1 MRILELRFKNLNSL
15 QGEWKIDFND
25 PEYVNNGIF
34 ALTGPTGAGKSTILD
49 AICLALYGET
59 PRLGKITKSDNEI
72 MSRHTGE
79 CYAEVVFQSQAG
91 IYRCHWEQRKA
102 RKSPDG
108 ALQDQIHEIAEIT
121 DLSNFEESKLIES
134 KKSRVVAV
142 IEEKTGM
149 DFKRFN
155 RSMLLAQG
163 SFDSFLKAD
172 VGHKSEILEQITGTE
187 IYSEISAQVH
197 KRKTDEQKQLEIL
210 QAEVRGIQLLT
221 DDEITEITIDITTQK
236 STNQA
241 LKVSLDQTRIAVDW
255 LKNIEKLTTDL
266 TNLQLEKAELTKLVT
281 EFQPK
286 KQLLLNANIAM
297 QLDGEYATLTAVREG
312 LAKSHKD
319 LAVHDEQLPL
329 AKNAVA
335 DSEKALN
342 NAVVQHQTGKEHYK
356 TQSAIWQKVHTLD
369 YDLAEKNK
377 IAEALIDQC
386 TAIESVMVEYQQK
399 LEIQQAQ
406 HQQSE
411 VKLAKAQKYLM
422 DNKADE
428 WLVNHFFA
436 VKNQLSQ
443 LQSQALAIKNQ
454 KKSNDLENGKLKEI
468 EIQIETKTA
477 ELAKIEKDKASI
489 TAEITLA
496 QTTQH
501 NLLDGK
507 SLPEYRREHE
517 GLLRE
522 QALLNR
528 IASLEEERKRLKD
541 NEACPLC
548 GSLDH
553 PYTKGQIPEQDEVE
567 AQLMILVQCI
577 DQLEIQETLCHQLDK
592 KLTAVELQM
601 TLKSS
606 ELTQL
611 QEKLAELTE
620 NQQKNR
626 DLLSNLDKQ
635 YEDLNREIYSSLQ
648 PLNIVKSMN
657 HDELL
662 DHLNERLNQWQ
673 IEQKNAESVQAS
685 LVMINSEIQQL
696 LNHLKHKQ
704 GDLTTKQSELSK
716 VQEELNGKKSERFE
730 LFGEQSVKEAQEQL
744 TAQLQ
749 SLEVQEIKAKEA
761 QQSAQ
766 QKLLLTEQ
774 NIQQLTQLIEKT
786 QAELRGLESAFITN
800 LSKHQFEDET
810 AFLSARLPNNSREQ
824 LSNEAKQLEQKEM
837 DLVAREKDR
846 KAQLSIEQSKN
857 ITTESLEV
865 LSTQLIEQENHWIEK
880 QEQLAQLE
888 FKLSENSKALSRIAE
903 KKGAIDA
910 QRTECQRWD
919 KLHGLIGSADG
930 KKYRNFAQ
938 GLTFELMV
946 NHANRQLEK
955 MTDRYL
961 LMRDKAESLKL
972 NVMDNYQ
979 AGEERSTKN
988 LSGGESFIISLAL
1001 ALGLSKMASR
1011 KVRVDS
1017 LFLDEGFGT
1026 LDEEALDTALAVL
1039 SNLHGEGKLIGVISH
1054 VSALKERIQTQIR
1067 VKPMSGG
1074 RSEII
1079 GPGCERVGQ

>member
-187 IYSEISAQVH
+187 IYSEISKQVH
-197 KRKTDEQKQLEIL
+197 ERKKQENEVLEKL
-210 QAEVRGIQLLT
+210 QAQMGEIHFLT
-221 DDEITEITIDITTQK
+221 DDEIAEITTNITTQK

-241 LKVSLDQTRIAVDW
+241 LKVSLNQTRIAVDW
-255 LKNIEKLTTDL
+255 LKNIERLTTDL
-266 TNLQLEKAELTKLVT
+266 ANLQLERAELAKLVT

-286 KQLLLNANIAM
+286 KQQLLNANIAM
-297 QLDGEYATLTAVREG
+297 QLDGEYAKLTTVREG

-319 LAVHDEQLPL
+319 LAVHNEQLPL

-342 NAVVQHQTGKEHYK
+342 EAVIQHQAGKEHYK
-356 TQSAIWQKVHTLD
+356 TQSTIWQKVHTLD
-369 YDLAEKNK
+369 YDLTEKNK
-377 IAEALIDQC
+377 IAEALINQC
-386 TAIESVMVEYQQK
+386 TAIESVMAEYQQK

-411 VKLAKAQKYLM
+411 IKLAKTQQYLM

-443 LQSQALAIKNQ
+443 LQSQALTIENQ
-454 KKSNDLENGKLKEI
+454 KKSNDSDNGKLKEI
-468 EIQIETKTA
+468 EIQIEAKTT
-477 ELAKIEKDKASI
+477 ELAKVEQDKASI

-496 QTTQH
+496 QTTQQ

-522 QALLNR
+522 RALLNR

-541 NEACPLC
+541 GEACPLC

-553 PYTKGQIPEQDEVE
+553 PYTKGQIPEQDAVE
-567 AQLMILVQCI
+567 AKLVILVQRI
-577 DQLEIQETLCHQLDK
+577 DQLEIQEILCNQLDK

-696 LNHLKHKQ
+696 SNHLQHKK

-716 VQEELNGKKSERFE
+716 VQEELNGKKAERFE

-749 SLEVQEIKAKEA
+749 LLETQEIKAKEA
-761 QQSAQ
+761 QQLAQ

-786 QAELRGLESAFITN
+786 QAELHGLESAFIAN
-800 LSKHQFEDET
+800 LNQHQFEDET
-810 AFLSARLPNNSREQ
+810 AFLSARLPNNMREQ
-824 LSNEAKQLEQKEM
+824 LSAEAKQLEQKEM
-837 DLVAREKDR
+837 DLIAREKDR
-846 KAQLSIEQSKN
+846 KAQLAIEQAKN
-857 ITTESLEV
+857 ITAEPLEK
-865 LSTQLIEQENHWIEK
+865 LSSQLIEQENHWIEK

-903 KKGAIDA
+903 KKDAIDA

-961 LMRDKAESLKL
+961 LMRDKAEPLKL

-1079 GPGCERVGQ
+1079 GPGCEQVGQ

>member
-15 QGEWKIDFND
+15 QGEWKIDFSD

-59 PRLGKITKSDNEI
+59 PRLGKVTKSDNEI

-102 RKSPDG
+102 RKSPEG
-108 ALQDQIHEIAEIT
+108 ALQDQEHQIADAET
-121 DLSNFEESKLIES
+121 GKLIES

-187 IYSEISAQVH
+187 IYSEISKQVH
-197 KRKTDEQKQLEIL
+197 ERKSAEHKQLEIL

-221 DDEITEITIDITTQK
+221 DDEVAEITSDITIQK
-236 STNQA
+236 VTNQA
-241 LKVSLDQTRIAVDW
+241 LKTTLDQTRIAVDW
-255 LKNIEKLTTDL
+255 LNNIEKLTNDL
-266 TNLQLEKAELTKLVT
+266 TNLKVEKAELTELIT
-281 EFQPK
+281 AFQPK
-286 KQLLLNANIAM
+286 KQQLLMANRAM
-297 QLDGEYATLTAVREG
+297 QLDGEYAKLTAVREG
-312 LAKSHKD
+312 LLQSQKD
-319 LAVHDEQLPL
+319 LSVKNEQLPL
-329 AKNAVA
+329 AKNAWVDA
-335 DSEKALN
+335 QKALDD
-342 NAVVQHQTGKEHYK
+342 AMVQHQAEKEHYK
-356 TQSAIWQKVHTLD
+356 AQTVIWQQVRTLD
-369 YDLAEKNK
+369 HDLAEKNK
-377 IAEALIDQC
+377 VVAELSNQC
-386 TAIESVMVEYQQK
+386 TAIESAMQEYQQK
-399 LEIQQAQ
+399 LKNQQDQYQQGEI
-406 HQQSE
+406 
-411 VKLAKAQKYLM
+411 KLANTQQYLTE
-422 DNKADE
+422 NRADE

-443 LQSQALAIKNQ
+443 LQSQALAIESQ
-454 KKSNDLENGKLKEI
+454 KKLHDSAENKLKEI
-468 EIQIETKTA
+468 AINIETKATA
-477 ELAKIEKDKASI
+477 LAKIEQDKAKIS
-489 TAEITLA
+489 AELTLA
-496 QTTQH
+496 QQTQQS
-501 NLLDGK
+501 LLDGK

-517 GLLRE
+517 ALLRE

-528 IASLEEERKRLKD
+528 IDSLEEERKRLKD
-541 NEACPLC
+541 GEACPLC

-553 PYTKGQIPEQDEVE
+553 PYTKGQMPEQDEVE
-567 AQLMILVQCI
+567 EKLVILVQRI
-577 DQLEIQETLCHQLDK
+577 AQLEIHETLCNDLDK
-592 KLTAVELQM
+592 KITAIDLQI

-611 QEKLAELTE
+611 QEKLVELIE
-620 NQQKNR
+620 NQQKNI
-626 DLLSNLDKQ
+626 DLIIGLEKQ
-635 YEDLNREIYSSLQ
+635 YEDLSREIDSSLQ
-648 PLNIVKSMN
+648 PLNIMKSMG

-662 DHLNERLNQWQ
+662 DHLNGRLNQWQ
-673 IEQKNAESVQAS
+673 MEQKNAESIRA
-685 LVMINSEIQQL
+685 LLMTINSEIQQL
-696 LNHLKHKQ
+696 SNHLQHKKD
-704 GDLTTKQSELSK
+704 DLTVKQAELLK
-716 VQEELNGKKSERFE
+716 VQKELDSKKVARIE
-730 LFGEQSVKEAQEQL
+730 LFGEQTVEEAEVQL

-749 SLEVQEIKAKEA
+749 TLEVKEA
-761 QQSAQ
+761 TTKEAHQLAQ
-766 QKLLLTEQ
+766 QKLLLIEQ
-774 NIQQLTQLIEKT
+774 NIQQLIELIEKT
-786 QAELRGLESAFITN
+786 QAELNTLNSAFVTSLN
-800 LSKHQFEDET
+800 QHQFMDEAT
-810 AFLSARLPNNSREQ
+810 FLSARLSNNVREQ
-824 LSNEAKQLEQKEM
+824 LSSEAKQLEQKEI
-837 DLVAREKDR
+837 DLIAREKDR
-846 KAQLSIEQSKN
+846 QAQLVLEQAKN
-857 ITTESLEV
+857 ITTESLEI
-865 LSTQLIEQENHWIEK
+865 LSTQLIEQEHVWIAK

-888 FKLSENSKALSRIAE
+888 FKLSENSKALSQIAE
-903 KKGAIDA
+903 KKAAIDA
-910 QRTECQRWD
+910 QRAECQRWD

-961 LMRDKAESLKL
+961 LMRDKAEPLKL

-1079 GPGCERVGQ
+1079 GPGCERIQ

>member
-15 QGEWKIDFND
+15 QGEWKINFSD

-59 PRLGKITKSDNEI
+59 PRLGKITKGENEI

-121 DLSNFEESKLIES
+121 DLSNFESSKLIES

-187 IYSEISAQVH
+187 IYSEISTQVH
-197 KRKTDEQKQLEIL
+197 KRKSDEQKQLEIL

-221 DDEITEITIDITTQK
+221 DDEIAEITENISTQK
-236 STNQA
+236 VTNQA
-241 LKVSLDQTRIAVDW
+241 LKAALDQTRIAVDW
-255 LKNIEKLTTDL
+255 LNNIEKLTTDL
-266 TNLQLEKAELTKLVT
+266 TNIQAEKVELTELT
-281 EFQPK
+281 IEFQPK
-286 KQLLLNANIAM
+286 KQQLLMANRAM
-297 QLDGEYATLTAVREG
+297 QLDGEYAKLTAVRDG
-312 LAKSHKD
+312 LSQSQKD
-319 LAVHDEQLPL
+319 LVKHNEQLPL
-329 AKNAVA
+329 AKNTLA
-335 DSEKALN
+335 DAQKTLDDTIA
-342 NAVVQHQTGKEHYK
+342 QHQAQKEHHK
-356 TQSAIWQKVHTLD
+356 AQSAIWQQVRTLD
-369 YDLAEKNK
+369 YAISEKNK
-377 IAEALIDQC
+377 VAEALVSQC
-386 TAIESVMVEYQQK
+386 TAIESVMQEAQQKLTIQQGEYQQN
-399 LEIQQAQ
+399 EI
-406 HQQSE
+406 
-411 VKLAKAQKYLM
+411 KLAKAQQYLTEH
-422 DNKADE
+422 KADE

-436 VKNQLSQ
+436 VKNQLAQ
-443 LQSQALAIKNQ
+443 LQSQALAIENQ
-454 KKSNDLENGKLKEI
+454 KKSNDSDHGKLKAI
-468 EIQIETKTA
+468 DIQIEDKTA
-477 ELAKIEKDKASI
+477 ELTKIEQDKAKIN
-489 TAEITLA
+489 AELTLA
-496 QTTQH
+496 QKTQQD
-501 NLLDGK
+501 LLAGK
-507 SLPEYRREHE
+507 SLPEYRREKE
-517 GLLRE
+517 SLLRE

-528 IASLEEERKRLKD
+528 IVSLEEERKRLKD
-541 NEACPLC
+541 DEACPLC
-548 GSLDH
+548 GALDH
-553 PYTKGQIPEQDEVE
+553 PYAKGQMPEQDIVE
-567 AQLMILVQCI
+567 KKLEILIQRI
-577 DQLEIQETLCHQLDK
+577 DQLEIHEALCNQIDK
-592 KLTAVELQM
+592 KITAIDLQI

-606 ELTQL
+606 ELMQL
-611 QEKLAELTE
+611 QEKSTELVE
-620 NQQKNR
+620 NQQKNSE
-626 DLLSNLDKQ
+626 LLMALEKQ
-635 YEDLNREIYSSLQ
+635 YDDLNREIYASLQ
-648 PLNIVKSMN
+648 PLNIMKSMN

-673 IEQKNAESVQAS
+673 TEQKNAESVQTS
-685 LVMINSEIQQL
+685 LVVINNEIQQL
-696 LNHLKHKQ
+696 SNHLQYKKDDLAAKQ
-704 GDLTTKQSELSK
+704 AELTKIQKELD
-716 VQEELNGKKSERFE
+716 GKKSERLE
-730 LFGEQSVKEAQEQL
+730 LFGEHDVETVEAQL
-744 TAQLQ
+744 MAQLQ
-749 SLEVQEIKAKEA
+749 SLETQENKAKKVQQQA
-761 QQSAQ
+761 QQA
-766 QKLLLTEQ
+766 LVLTEQ
-774 NIQQLTQLIEKT
+774 SILQLTQLITKM
-786 QAELRGLESAFITN
+786 QAKLQALDAAFVVSLN
-800 LSKHQFEDET
+800 QYDFMNEA
-810 AFLSARLPNNSREQ
+810 AFLSARLPNGIREQ

-846 KAQLSIEQSKN
+846 TAQLAIERAKN
-857 ITTESLEV
+857 ITTEPLEI
-865 LSTQLIEQENHWIEK
+865 LSAQLIEQENHWIEK

-903 KKGAIDA
+903 KKDAIDA
-910 QRTECQRWD
+910 QRAECQRWD

-946 NHANRQLEK
+946 NNANRQLEK

-961 LMRDKAESLKL
+961 LMRDKNEPLKL
-972 NVMDNYQ
+972 NVIDHYQ

-1001 ALGLSKMASR
+1001 ALGLSKMASQ

-1039 SNLHGEGKLIGVISH
+1039 SNLHGEGKLIGIISH

-1067 VKPMSGG
+1067 IKPMSGG

-1079 GPGCERVGQ
+1079 GAGCERIA

>member
-15 QGEWKIDFND
+15 QGEWKIDFSD

-34 ALTGPTGAGKSTILD
+34 VLTGPTGAGKSTILD

-108 ALQDQIHEIAEIT
+108 ALQDQEHQIADAETGKI
-121 DLSNFEESKLIES
+121 IES

-172 VGHKSEILEQITGTE
+172 IGHKSEILEQITGTE
-187 IYSEISAQVH
+187 IYSEISKQVH
-197 KRKTDEQKQLEIL
+197 ERKKQESDDLKSLQDQMGEIHF
-210 QAEVRGIQLLT
+210 LT
-221 DDEITEITIDITTQK
+221 DDEIAEITTNITTQK
-236 STNQA
+236 VTNQD
-241 LKVSLDQTRIAVDW
+241 LKAKLDQMRIAVDW
-255 LKNIEKLTTDL
+255 LNNIEKLATDL
-266 TNLQLEKAELTKLVT
+266 TNIEAEKIDLTTAIT

-286 KQLLLNANIAM
+286 KQQLLMANRAM
-297 QLDGEYATLTAVREG
+297 QLDGEYAKLTAVRDG
-312 LAKSHKD
+312 LSQSQKD
-319 LAVHDEQLPL
+319 LVKYNEQLPL
-329 AKNAVA
+329 ANNALA
-335 DSEKALN
+335 DAQKALDD
-342 NAVVQHQTGKEHYK
+342 AVIQHQAVKDHYK
-356 TQSAIWQKVHTLD
+356 AQSVIWQQVRTLD
-369 YDLAEKNK
+369 YAVTEKDK
-377 IAEALIDQC
+377 ISEALTQQC
-386 TAIESVMVEYQQK
+386 TAIESSMVEYQQK
-399 LEIQQAQ
+399 LKIKQDEYQQN
-406 HQQSE
+406 E
-411 VKLAKAQKYLM
+411 TKLAKAQQYL
-422 DNKADE
+422 NEHKADE

-436 VKNQLSQ
+436 IKNQLAQ
-443 LQSQALAIKNQ
+443 LQSQALVIENQ
-454 KKSNDLENGKLKEI
+454 KKSNDLDHGKLKAI
-468 EIQIETKTA
+468 EIQIEAKTA
-477 ELAKIEKDKASI
+477 ELAKVEQDKA
-489 TAEITLA
+489 EINTELALA
-496 QTTQH
+496 QTTQQ
-501 NLLDGK
+501 NLLAGK
-507 SLPEYRREHE
+507 SLPEYRREKE
-517 GLLRE
+517 SLLRE

-541 NEACPLC
+541 GEVCPLC

-553 PYTKGQIPEQDEVE
+553 PYTKGQTPEQDEVE
-567 AQLMILVQCI
+567 AQLVILVQCI
-577 DQLEIQETLCHQLDK
+577 DQLEIHEALCNQLDK
-592 KLTAVELQM
+592 KLTAINLQI

-611 QEKLAELTE
+611 KEKQAELTE
-620 NQQKNR
+620 NQQKNS
-626 DLLSNLDKQ
+626 DLLIDLEKQ

-673 IEQKNAESVQAS
+673 SAQKNVESIKS
-685 LVMINSEIQQL
+685 LLVMLNSEIQQL
-696 LNHLKHKQ
+696 SNHLQHKKD
-704 GDLTTKQSELSK
+704 DLTDKQA
-716 VQEELNGKKSERFE
+716 ELNKIQAELNSKKSERLA
-730 LFGEQSVKEAQEQL
+730 LFGEQVVDAVEVQL
-744 TAQLQ
+744 TTQLQ
-749 SLEVQEIKAKEA
+749 SLDTQEIKAKEA
-761 QQSAQ
+761 QQQAQ
-766 QKLLLTEQ
+766 QGLALIEQ
-774 NIQQLTQLIEKT
+774 SIQQLTAFIVKID
-786 QAELRGLESAFITN
+786 AELQTLNTVFMESLNQHEFV
-800 LSKHQFEDET
+800 DEA
-810 AFLSARLPNNSREQ
+810 AFLSARLPNDAREQ

-837 DLVAREKDR
+837 DLIAREKDR
-846 KAQLSIEQSKN
+846 NAQLVIERAKN
-857 ITTESLEV
+857 ITTEPLEK
-865 LSTQLIEQENHWIEK
+865 LSIQLIDQEKYWVEQ

-903 KKGAIDA
+903 KKDAIDA
-910 QRTECQRWD
+910 QRAECQRWD

-961 LMRDKAESLKL
+961 LMRDKAEPLKL
-972 NVMDNYQ
+972 NVIDNYQ
-979 AGEERSTKN
+979 GGEERSTKN

-1067 VKPMSGG
+1067 IKPMSGG

-1079 GPGCERVGQ
+1079 GPGCERIQ

>member
-15 QGEWKIDFND
+15 QGEWKIDFSD

-108 ALQDQIHEIAEIT
+108 ALQDQEHQIADAET
-121 DLSNFEESKLIES
+121 GKLIES

-187 IYSEISAQVH
+187 IYSEISTQVH

-221 DDEITEITIDITTQK
+221 DDEIAAIITNITTQK
-236 STNQA
+236 VTNQD
-241 LKVSLDQTRIAVDW
+241 LKTKLDQTRIAVDW
-255 LKNIEKLTTDL
+255 LNNIEKLATDL
-266 TNLQLEKAELTKLVT
+266 TNIQAEKIELTKAIA

-286 KQLLLNANIAM
+286 KHQLEMANRAM
-297 QLDGEYATLTAVREG
+297 QLDGEYAKLTAVRDG
-312 LAKSHKD
+312 LSQSQKD
-319 LAVHDEQLPL
+319 LAKHNEQLPL
-329 AKNAVA
+329 AKNALA
-335 DSEKALN
+335 DAQKALDD
-342 NAVVQHQTGKEHYK
+342 AVIQHKSGKDHYK
-356 TQSAIWQKVHTLD
+356 AQTVIWQQVRTLD
-369 YDLAEKNK
+369 YDVAGKNT
-377 IAEALIDQC
+377 IAEALTQQC
-386 TAIESVMVEYQQK
+386 TAIESSMAEYQQQLKVQQDEYQQHETK
-399 LEIQQAQ
+399 LTSAQQ
-406 HQQSE
+406 
-411 VKLAKAQKYLM
+411 YLTEHR
-422 DNKADE
+422 ADE

-436 VKNQLSQ
+436 IKNQLVQ
-443 LQSQALAIKNQ
+443 LQSQALAIENQ
-454 KKSNDLENGKLKEI
+454 KNSNDLFNNKLKEI
-468 EIQIETKTA
+468 NVDIEIKTA
-477 ELAKIEKDKASI
+477 ELAKVEQEKS
-489 TAEITLA
+489 EIKKELTLV
-496 QTTQH
+496 QTTQQ
-501 NLLDGK
+501 NLLAGK
-507 SLPEYRREHE
+507 SLPEYRREKE
-517 GLLRE
+517 SLLRE

-541 NEACPLC
+541 GEACPLC

-553 PYTKGQIPEQDEVE
+553 PYAKGQMPEQDEVE
-567 AQLMILVQCI
+567 AQLVILVQRI
-577 DQLEIQETLCHQLDK
+577 DQLEIHEALCNQLDK
-592 KLTAVELQM
+592 KLTAIDLQI

-611 QEKLAELTE
+611 KEKLAELIE
-620 NQQKNR
+620 SQHKNG
-626 DLLSNLDKQ
+626 DSLSILEKQ

-648 PLNIVKSMN
+648 PLNIMKSMN

-662 DHLNERLNQWQ
+662 DYLNGRLNQWQ
-673 IEQKNAESVQAS
+673 FAQKNIESIKSS
-685 LVMINSEIQQL
+685 LVMLNSEIQQL
-696 LNHLKHKQ
+696 LNHLQHKKD
-704 GDLTTKQSELSK
+704 DLSAKQAELTRNQK
-716 VQEELNGKKSERFE
+716 ELNSKKSERFE
-730 LFGEQSVKEAQEQL
+730 LFGEQVVDAVEAKL
-744 TAQLQ
+744 TTQLQ
-749 SLEVQEIKAKEA
+749 SLETQEIKAKEVQQQA
-761 QQSAQ
+761 QQA
-766 QKLLLTEQ
+766 LALTEQ
-774 NIQQLTQLIEKT
+774 SIQQLTVSIVKID
-786 QAELRGLESAFITN
+786 AELQALNTMFMESLNQHEFV
-800 LSKHQFEDET
+800 DES
-810 AFLSARLPNNSREQ
+810 AFLSARLPNDAREQ

-837 DLVAREKDR
+837 DLIAREKDR
-846 KAQLSIEQSKN
+846 NAQLAIERAKN
-857 ITTESLEV
+857 ITAEPLEI
-865 LSTQLIEQENHWIEK
+865 LSAQLIEQEKHWIEK

-903 KKGAIDA
+903 KKDTIDA

-961 LMRDKAESLKL
+961 LMRDKAEPLKL
-972 NVMDNYQ
+972 NVIDNYQ

-1079 GPGCERVGQ
+1079 GAGCERVQ

>member
-15 QGEWKIDFND
+15 QGEWKIDFSD

-79 CYAEVVFQSQAG
+79 CYAEVVFQSQEG

-108 ALQDQIHEIAEIT
+108 ALQDQEHQIADAETGKI
-121 DLSNFEESKLIES
+121 IES

-187 IYSEISAQVH
+187 IYSEISKQVH
-197 KRKTDEQKQLEIL
+197 ERKSAEYKQLEIL

-221 DDEITEITIDITTQK
+221 DDEITEITSEIAIQK

-241 LKVSLDQTRIAVDW
+241 LKTTLDQTRIAVDW
-255 LKNIEKLTTDL
+255 LNNIEKLTNDL
-266 TNLQLEKAELTKLVT
+266 TNLQTEKAELTELIT

-286 KQLLLNANIAM
+286 KQQLLMANRAM
-297 QLDGEYATLTAVREG
+297 QLDGEYAKLMAVREG
-312 LAKSHKD
+312 LSQSQKD
-319 LAVHDEQLPL
+319 LTAKNEQLPL
-329 AKNAVA
+329 AKNAWIDA
-335 DSEKALN
+335 QKALDD
-342 NAVVQHQTGKEHYK
+342 AMVQHQAGKEHYK
-356 TQSAIWQKVHTLD
+356 AQTVIWQQVRTLD
-369 YDLAEKNK
+369 HDLAEKNK
-377 IAEALIDQC
+377 VAEELINQC
-386 TAIESVMVEYQQK
+386 TAIELVMQEYQHK
-399 LEIQQAQ
+399 F
-406 HQQSE
+406 
-411 VKLAKAQKYLM
+411 KAQQDQYQQGEIKLTNAQQYLM

-443 LQSQALAIKNQ
+443 LQSQALTIESQ
-454 KKSNDLENGKLKEI
+454 KKLHNSVENKLKEI
-468 EIQIETKTA
+468 AINIETKAT
-477 ELAKIEKDKASI
+477 ELAKIEQDKANI
-489 TAEITLA
+489 KAELILA
-496 QTTQH
+496 QQTQQ

-517 GLLRE
+517 ALLRE
-522 QALLNR
+522 QVLLNR
-528 IASLEEERKRLKD
+528 IASLEEERNRLKD
-541 NEACPLC
+541 GEDCPLC

-567 AQLMILVQCI
+567 EKLVILVQCI
-577 DQLEIQETLCHQLDK
+577 AQLETHETLCNDLDK
-592 KLTAVELQM
+592 KITTIDLQI

-611 QEKLAELTE
+611 REKLAELTE
-620 NQQKNR
+620 NQQKNI
-626 DLLSNLDKQ
+626 DLIIVLEKQ
-635 YEDLNREIYSSLQ
+635 HEDLSREIDSSLQ
-648 PLNIVKSMN
+648 PLNIVKSMD

-662 DHLNERLNQWQ
+662 EHLNGRLNQWQ
-673 IEQKNAESVQAS
+673 VEQKNAESIQA
-685 LVMINSEIQQL
+685 LLMTINSEIQQL
-696 LNHLKHKQ
+696 SSNLQHKKDNLTVKQAELLKIQK
-704 GDLTTKQSELSK
+704 ELDSK
-716 VQEELNGKKSERFE
+716 KAARIE
-730 LFGEQSVKEAQEQL
+730 LFAEQTVEEAEVQL

-749 SLEVQEIKAKEA
+749 ALETKEA
-761 QQSAQ
+761 TTKEAHQLAQ
-766 QKLLLTEQ
+766 QKLLLIEQ
-774 NIQQLTQLIEKT
+774 SIQQLTELIEKT
-786 QAELRGLESAFITN
+786 QAELNTLNSAFVTSLN
-800 LSKHQFEDET
+800 QHQFMDE
-810 AFLSARLPNNSREQ
+810 AVFLSARLPNDIREQ
-824 LSNEAKQLEQKEM
+824 LSNEAKQLEQKEI
-837 DLVAREKDR
+837 DLIAREKDR
-846 KAQLSIEQSKN
+846 QSQVALEQSKN
-857 ITTESLEV
+857 ITTESLEI
-865 LSTQLIEQENHWIEK
+865 LSTQLIEQEQIWIEK

-903 KKGAIDA
+903 KKAAIDA
-910 QRTECQRWD
+910 QRAECQRWD

-961 LMRDKAESLKL
+961 LMRDKAEPLKL

-1074 RSEII
+1074 RSEIL
-1079 GPGCERVGQ
+1079 GPGCEWIQ

>member
-15 QGEWKIDFND
+15 QGEWKIDFSD

-108 ALQDQIHEIAEIT
+108 ALQDQEHQIADAETGKI
-121 DLSNFEESKLIES
+121 IES

-187 IYSEISAQVH
+187 IYSEISKQVH
-197 KRKTDEQKQLEIL
+197 ERKAAEHKQLEIL

-221 DDEITEITIDITTQK
+221 DDEIMDITANITTQK
-236 STNQA
+236 VTNQA
-241 LKVSLDQTRIAVDW
+241 LKTTLDQTRIAVDW
-255 LKNIEKLTTDL
+255 LNNIEKLTNDL
-266 TNLQLEKAELTKLVT
+266 TNLQAEKAELTELMT

-286 KQLLLNANIAM
+286 KQQLLMANRAM
-297 QLDGEYATLTAVREG
+297 QLDGEYAKLTAVRDG
-312 LAKSHKD
+312 LSQSQKDLLAKN
-319 LAVHDEQLPL
+319 EQLPL
-329 AKNAVA
+329 AKNAWVDA
-335 DSEKALN
+335 QKALDD
-342 NAVVQHQTGKEHYK
+342 AMLQHQAGKEHYK
-356 TQSAIWQKVHTLD
+356 AQTVIWQQVRTLD
-369 YDLAEKNK
+369 HDLTEKNK
-377 IAEALIDQC
+377 VAEDLINQC
-386 TAIESVMVEYQQK
+386 TAIESAMQKYQHK
-399 LEIQQAQ
+399 LKIQQDEYLQ
-406 HQQSE
+406 GE
-411 VKLAKAQKYLM
+411 IKLANAQQYLM
-422 DNKADE
+422 DNKADA

-443 LQSQALAIKNQ
+443 LQSQALTIESQ
-454 KKSNDLENGKLKEI
+454 KKIKDSAENKLKEI
-468 EIQIETKTA
+468 AINIETKTT
-477 ELAKIEKDKASI
+477 ELAKIEQDKANI
-489 TAEITLA
+489 KAELTLA
-496 QTTQH
+496 QQTQQ

-517 GLLRE
+517 ALLRE

-541 NEACPLC
+541 GEACPLC

-553 PYTKGQIPEQDEVE
+553 PYTKGQMPEQDEVE
-567 AQLMILVQCI
+567 EKLVILVQRI
-577 DQLEIQETLCHQLDK
+577 AQLEIHETLCNDLDK
-592 KLTAVELQM
+592 KITAIDLQI

-620 NQQKNR
+620 NRQKNI
-626 DLLSNLDKQ
+626 DLITDLEKQ
-635 YEDLNREIYSSLQ
+635 YEDLSREIDSSLQ
-648 PLNIVKSMN
+648 PLKIAKSMN

-662 DHLNERLNQWQ
+662 DHLNGRLNQWQ
-673 IEQKNAESVQAS
+673 AEQKNAESIQT
-685 LVMINSEIQQL
+685 LLMTINSEIQQL
-696 LNHLKHKQ
+696 SSHLQHKKD
-704 GDLTTKQSELSK
+704 DLTVKQAELLKIQQELESK
-716 VQEELNGKKSERFE
+716 KATRIE
-730 LFGEQSVKEAQEQL
+730 LFGEQTVEEAEAQL

-749 SLEVQEIKAKEA
+749 TLEVKEA
-761 QQSAQ
+761 TTKEAHQLAQ
-766 QKLLLTEQ
+766 QKLLLIEQ
-774 NIQQLTQLIEKT
+774 SILQLTELIEKI
-786 QAELRGLESAFITN
+786 QVELNALDSAFMASLN
-800 LSKHQFEDET
+800 QHQFMDEAT
-810 AFLSARLPNNSREQ
+810 FLSARLPNDIREQ
-824 LSNEAKQLEQKEM
+824 LSNEANQLEQKEI
-837 DLVAREKDR
+837 DLIAREKDR
-846 KAQLSIEQSKN
+846 QSQLALEKAKN
-857 ITTESLEV
+857 ITTESLEI
-865 LSTQLIEQENHWIEK
+865 LSTQLIEQEQIWIEK

-888 FKLSENSKALSRIAE
+888 FKLSENGKALSRITE
-903 KKGAIDA
+903 KKTAIDA
-910 QRTECQRWD
+910 QRAECQRWD

-961 LMRDKAESLKL
+961 LMRDKAEPLKL

-1079 GPGCERVGQ
+1079 GPGCERIQ

>member
-15 QGEWKIDFND
+15 QGEWKIDFSD

-91 IYRCHWEQRKA
+91 TYRCHWEQRKA

-187 IYSEISAQVH
+187 IYSEISTQVH
-197 KRKTDEQKQLEIL
+197 KRKTDEQKLLEIL

-221 DDEITEITIDITTQK
+221 DDEIAEITENITTQK
-236 STNQA
+236 VTNQA
-241 LKVSLDQTRIAVDW
+241 LKVALDQTRIAVDW
-255 LKNIEKLTTDL
+255 LNNIEKLTTDL
-266 TNLQLEKAELTKLVT
+266 TNIQAEKVELTKAIV

-286 KQLLLNANIAM
+286 KQQLLMANHAM
-297 QLDGEYATLTAVREG
+297 QLDGEYAKLTAVRDG
-312 LAKSHKD
+312 LSQSQKD
-319 LAVHDEQLPL
+319 LAKHSEQLPL
-329 AKNAVA
+329 AKNALVDA
-335 DSEKALN
+335 QKALDD
-342 NAVVQHQTGKEHYK
+342 VVIQHQAGKDHYK
-356 TQSAIWQKVHTLD
+356 AQAMIWQQVRTLD
-369 YDLAEKNK
+369 YAVAEHNK
-377 IAEALIDQC
+377 IAEVLIQQC
-386 TAIESVMVEYQQK
+386 TAIESTMAEYQQK
-399 LEIQQAQ
+399 LKVQQGEY
-406 HQQSE
+406 QQNE
-411 VKLAKAQKYLM
+411 AKLTKAQQYLTEH
-422 DNKADE
+422 KADE

-436 VKNQLSQ
+436 IKNQLAQ
-443 LQSQALAIKNQ
+443 LQSQALAIENQ
-454 KKSNDLENGKLKEI
+454 KSSNDSDNGRLQAI
-468 EIQIETKTA
+468 EIQIEAKTA
-477 ELAKIEKDKASI
+477 ELAKVKQDKA
-489 TAEITLA
+489 EINKELTLA
-496 QTTQH
+496 QTTQQ
-501 NLLDGK
+501 NLLAGK
-507 SLPEYRREHE
+507 SLPEYRREKE
-517 GLLRE
+517 SLLRE

-553 PYTKGQIPEQDEVE
+553 PYVKGQMPEQDEVE
-567 AQLMILVQCI
+567 AQLVILVQCI
-577 DQLEIQETLCHQLDK
+577 DQLEIYEVLCNQLDK
-592 KLTAVELQM
+592 KLTAIDLQI

-606 ELTQL
+606 EFTQL
-611 QEKLAELTE
+611 KEKQAEFIE
-620 NQQKNR
+620 NHQKNS
-626 DLLSNLDKQ
+626 DLLIDLEKQ

-657 HDELL
+657 HEELL

-673 IEQKNAESVQAS
+673 LAQKDVESIKSS
-685 LVMINSEIQQL
+685 LVMLNSEIQQL
-696 LNHLKHKQ
+696 SNHLQHKKD
-704 GDLTTKQSELSK
+704 DLTAKQAELTKNQK
-716 VQEELNGKKSERFE
+716 ELNSKKAERCE
-730 LFGEQSVKEAQEQL
+730 LFGEQVVDTVEAQL
-744 TAQLQ
+744 TTQLQ
-749 SLEVQEIKAKEA
+749 SLETQEIKAKEA
-761 QQSAQ
+761 QQQAQ
-766 QKLLLTEQ
+766 QALALIEQ
-774 NIQQLTQLIEKT
+774 SIQQLTQTIGKT
-786 QAELRGLESAFITN
+786 QGELKALESVFVASLNQHEFI
-800 LSKHQFEDET
+800 DE
-810 AFLSARLPNNSREQ
+810 AVFLSARLPNDAREQ

-837 DLVAREKDR
+837 DLSAREKDR
-846 KAQLSIEQSKN
+846 NAQLATERAKD
-857 ITTESLEV
+857 ITTEPLEI
-865 LSTQLIEQENHWIEK
+865 LLAQLIRQENNWIEK

-903 KKGAIDA
+903 KKDSIDA
-910 QRTECQRWD
+910 RRAECQRWD

-961 LMRDKAESLKL
+961 LMRDKAEPLKL
-972 NVMDNYQ
+972 NVIDNYQ
-979 AGEERSTKN
+979 GGEERSTKN

-1079 GPGCERVGQ
+1079 GAGCERIQ

>member
-15 QGEWKIDFND
+15 QGEWKIDFSD
-25 PEYVNNGIF
+25 PEYANNGIF

-79 CYAEVVFQSQAG
+79 CYAEVVFQSQTG

-121 DLSNFEESKLIES
+121 DLSNFEASKLIES

-187 IYSEISAQVH
+187 IYSEISKQVH

-221 DDEITEITIDITTQK
+221 DDELANITENITTQK
-236 STNQA
+236 VTNQA
-241 LKVSLDQTRIAVDW
+241 LKATLDQTRIAVDW
-255 LKNIEKLTTDL
+255 LNNIEKLTIDL
-266 TNLQLEKAELTKLVT
+266 TNIQAEKIALTELTT

-286 KQLLLNANIAM
+286 KQQLLMANRAM
-297 QLDGEYATLTAVREG
+297 QLDGEYAKLTAVRDG
-312 LAKSHKD
+312 FSQSQKD
-319 LAVHDEQLPL
+319 LAKHNEQLPL
-329 AKNAVA
+329 AKNVFT
-335 DSEKALN
+335 DSQKALDD
-342 NAVVQHQTGKEHYK
+342 AVIEHQAGKEHYK
-356 TQSAIWQKVHTLD
+356 TQSAIWQQVHALD
-369 YDLAEKNK
+369 YVISEKNK
-377 IAEALIDQC
+377 IAEELVEQC
-386 TAIESVMVEYQQK
+386 AAIESAMQEVQQQLKAQQAEYQQN
-399 LEIQQAQ
+399 ETI
-406 HQQSE
+406 
-411 VKLAKAQKYLM
+411 LAKAQQYLTEH
-422 DNKADE
+422 KADE

-436 VKNQLSQ
+436 VKNQLAQ
-443 LQSQALAIKNQ
+443 LQSQALAIENQ
-454 KKSNDLENGKLKEI
+454 KKSNDSDHGRLKAI
-468 EIQIETKTA
+468 EIQIEAKTA
-477 ELAKIEKDKASI
+477 ELVKIEQDKAKINVELASV
-489 TAEITLA
+489 
-496 QTTQH
+496 QTTQQD
-501 NLLDGK
+501 LLAGK
-507 SLPEYRREHE
+507 SLPEYRREKE
-517 GLLRE
+517 SLLRE

-528 IASLEEERKRLKD
+528 IASLEEERKRLKYH
-541 NEACPLC
+541 EACPLC

-553 PYTKGQIPEQDEVE
+553 PYAKGQMPEQDEVE
-567 AQLMILVQCI
+567 AQLVILVQRI
-577 DQLEIQETLCHQLDK
+577 DQLEIHETLLNQLDK
-592 KLTAVELQM
+592 NLTAIDLQI
-601 TLKSS
+601 TLKAS

-611 QEKLAELTE
+611 QEKSVELIE
-620 NQQKNR
+620 NQQKNS
-626 DLLSNLDKQ
+626 DLLRNLEKQ
-635 YEDLNREIYSSLQ
+635 YDDLNRAIYASLQ

-662 DHLNERLNQWQ
+662 GHLNERLNQWQ
-673 IEQKNAESVQAS
+673 AEQKNAESVQT
-685 LVMINSEIQQL
+685 LLMTINNDIHKLS
-696 LNHLKHKQ
+696 NHLQHKHD
-704 GDLTTKQSELSK
+704 DLTGKQAELTKIQKELADKK
-716 VQEELNGKKSERFE
+716 VERCE
-730 LFGEQSVKEAQEQL
+730 LFGEQVVEVVEAQL

-749 SLEVQEIKAKEA
+749 ALEANEHRAKATQQQA
-761 QQSAQ
+761 QQA
-766 QKLLLTEQ
+766 LALIEQ
-774 NIQQLTQLIEKT
+774 NIQQLTASIVKID
-786 QAELRGLESAFITN
+786 AELQALGA
-800 LSKHQFEDET
+800 
-810 AFLSARLPNNSREQ
+810 AFLVSLNQCGFMDEVAFLAARLSNDAREQ
-824 LSNEAKQLEQKEM
+824 LSDEAKQLEQKSM
-837 DLVAREKDR
+837 DLIAREKDR
-846 KAQLSIEQSKN
+846 IEQLAIERAKN
-857 ITTESLEV
+857 ITTEPLEI
-865 LSTQLIEQENHWIEK
+865 LSAQLIEQENHWIEK

-888 FKLSENSKALSRIAE
+888 FKVSENSKALSRIAE
-903 KKGAIDA
+903 KKDAIDA
-910 QRTECQRWD
+910 QRVECQRWD

-946 NHANRQLEK
+946 NHANHQLEK

-961 LMRDKAESLKL
+961 LMRDKTEPLKL
-972 NVMDNYQ
+972 NVIDNYQ

-1067 VKPMSGG
+1067 IKPMSGG

>member
-15 QGEWKIDFND
+15 QGEWKIDFSD

-108 ALQDQIHEIAEIT
+108 ALQDQTHEIAEIT
-121 DLSNFEESKLIES
+121 DLSKFEESKLIES

-187 IYSEISAQVH
+187 IYSEISKQVH
-197 KRKTDEQKQLEIL
+197 ERKKQESDDLKSLQDQMGEIHF
-210 QAEVRGIQLLT
+210 LT
-221 DDEITEITIDITTQK
+221 DDEIAEITTNITTQK
-236 STNQA
+236 VTNQD
-241 LKVSLDQTRIAVDW
+241 LKAKLDQMRIAVDW
-255 LKNIEKLTTDL
+255 LNNIEKLATDL
-266 TNLQLEKAELTKLVT
+266 TNIEAEKIDLTTAIT

-286 KQLLLNANIAM
+286 KQQLLMANRAM
-297 QLDGEYATLTAVREG
+297 QLDGEYAKLTAVRDG
-312 LAKSHKD
+312 LSQSQKD
-319 LAVHDEQLPL
+319 LVKYNEQLPL
-329 AKNAVA
+329 ANNALA
-335 DSEKALN
+335 DAQKALDD
-342 NAVVQHQTGKEHYK
+342 AVIQHQAVKDHYK
-356 TQSAIWQKVHTLD
+356 AQSVIWQQVRTLD
-369 YDLAEKNK
+369 YAVTEKDK
-377 IAEALIDQC
+377 ISEALTQQC
-386 TAIESVMVEYQQK
+386 TAIESSMVEYQQK
-399 LEIQQAQ
+399 LKIKQDEYQQN
-406 HQQSE
+406 E
-411 VKLAKAQKYLM
+411 TKLAKAQQYL
-422 DNKADE
+422 NEHKADE

-436 VKNQLSQ
+436 IKNQLAQ
-443 LQSQALAIKNQ
+443 LQSQALVIENQ
-454 KKSNDLENGKLKEI
+454 KKSNDLDHGKLKAI
-468 EIQIETKTA
+468 EIQIEAKTA
-477 ELAKIEKDKASI
+477 ELAKVEQDKA
-489 TAEITLA
+489 EINTELALA
-496 QTTQH
+496 QTTQQ
-501 NLLDGK
+501 NLLAGK
-507 SLPEYRREHE
+507 SLPEYRREKE
-517 GLLRE
+517 SLLRE

-541 NEACPLC
+541 GEVCPLC

-553 PYTKGQIPEQDEVE
+553 PYTKGQTPEQDEVE
-567 AQLMILVQCI
+567 AQLVILVQCI
-577 DQLEIQETLCHQLDK
+577 DQLEIHEALCNQLDK
-592 KLTAVELQM
+592 KLTAINLQI

-611 QEKLAELTE
+611 KEKQAELTE
-620 NQQKNR
+620 NQQKNS
-626 DLLSNLDKQ
+626 DLLIDLEKQ

-673 IEQKNAESVQAS
+673 SAQKNVESIKS
-685 LVMINSEIQQL
+685 LLVMLNSEIQQL
-696 LNHLKHKQ
+696 SNHLQHKKD
-704 GDLTTKQSELSK
+704 DLTDKQA
-716 VQEELNGKKSERFE
+716 ELNKIQAELNSKKSERLA
-730 LFGEQSVKEAQEQL
+730 LFGEQVVDAVEVQL
-744 TAQLQ
+744 TTQLQ
-749 SLEVQEIKAKEA
+749 SLDTQEIKAKEA
-761 QQSAQ
+761 QQQAQ
-766 QKLLLTEQ
+766 QGLALIEQ
-774 NIQQLTQLIEKT
+774 SIQQLTAFIVKID
-786 QAELRGLESAFITN
+786 AELQTLNTVFMESLNQHEFV
-800 LSKHQFEDET
+800 DEA
-810 AFLSARLPNNSREQ
+810 AFLSARLPNDAREQ

-837 DLVAREKDR
+837 DLIAREKDR
-846 KAQLSIEQSKN
+846 NAQLVIERAKN
-857 ITTESLEV
+857 ITIEPLEI
-865 LSTQLIEQENHWIEK
+865 LSAQLIEQEKHWIEQ
-880 QEQLAQLE
+880 QEQLVQLE

-903 KKGAIDA
+903 KKDAIDV
-910 QRTECQRWD
+910 QRAECQRWD

-961 LMRDKAESLKL
+961 LMRDKAEPLKL
-972 NVMDNYQ
+972 NVIDNYQ
-979 AGEERSTKN
+979 TGEERSTKN

-1079 GPGCERVGQ
+1079 GAGCERVQ